1 MNLHLGSAR
10 DASLRQAH
18 VQYTPLA
25 GDVPQLRMVDL
36 GG

>member
-1 MNLHLGSAR
+1 MQLHLGPAR
-10 DASLRQAH
+10 DASMRQAH
-18 VQYTPLA
+18 VQYTSLA

>member
-1 MNLHLGSAR
+1 MHLHLGSTR
-10 DASLRQAH
+10 DASMRQAR